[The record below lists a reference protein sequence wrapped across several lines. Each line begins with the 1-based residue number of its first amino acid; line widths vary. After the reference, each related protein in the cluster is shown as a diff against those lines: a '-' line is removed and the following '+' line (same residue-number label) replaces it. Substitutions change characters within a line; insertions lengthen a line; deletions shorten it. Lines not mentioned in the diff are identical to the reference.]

1 MGYAMKGSPRWKQA
15 AIDADVSVENIARIF
30 SPVVGVKINKSDTPE
45 IWDMLQDL
53 LKTGGYYATAAA
65 KEYYMRPRPFVVF
78 EHRTCCPED
87 EDLLRKNGSCPS
99 VHTACGT
106 LLAFVLSRAKPD
118 RARET
123 ARRGWEFGQSR
134 MICGAH
140 WQRDADAGRYAGAV
154 EFARLQTIPAFQ
166 TSLETFVR
174 NSMIK
179 KIHLPWINSGISAA
193 EHRKRDK

>member
-53 LKTGGYYATAAA
+53 LKTGGYHATAAA

-99 VHTACGT
+99 GHTACDT
-106 LLAFVLSRAKPD
+106 LLAFVLSRAKPE

-123 ARRGWEFGQSR
+123 ARRGREFGQSR

-140 WQRDADAGRYAGAV
+140 WQSDADAGRYAGAV
-154 EFARLQTIPAFQ
+154 EFARLLTIPAFQ

-179 KIHLPWINSGISAA
+179 NSLTV
-193 EHRKRDK
+193 DK